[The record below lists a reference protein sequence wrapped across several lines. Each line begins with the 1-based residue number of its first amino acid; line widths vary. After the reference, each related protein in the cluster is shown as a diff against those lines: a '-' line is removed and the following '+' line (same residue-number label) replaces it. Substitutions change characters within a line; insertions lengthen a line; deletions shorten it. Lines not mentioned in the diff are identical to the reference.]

1 MIFRIW
7 AEVESGLH
15 SKCLPPLPSL
25 THQYLLNFIGQGPAG
40 YGPFC
45 AERLKRTYANGVR
58 MEPPTWL
65 ELQVGASGAGE
76 TTSVGC
82 CQPPWLL

>member
-1 MIFRIW
+1 M
-7 AEVESGLH
+7 EVEGGLH
-15 SKCLPPLPSL
+15 SKCLPPFPSL

-58 MEPPTWL
+58 TEPPTWL